1 MKRANEDKTGSIE
14 HNKKK
19 KYEQKFLNSW
29 LADPEFKDWLEKRNE
44 LPYCKLCECKLSCA
58 KTALKRHKENRN

>member
-29 LADPEFKDWLEKRNE
+29 LADPELKDWLEKRTNCPIASFASVSY
-44 LPYCKLCECKLSCA
+44 LV
-58 KTALKRHKENRN
+58 RRQH